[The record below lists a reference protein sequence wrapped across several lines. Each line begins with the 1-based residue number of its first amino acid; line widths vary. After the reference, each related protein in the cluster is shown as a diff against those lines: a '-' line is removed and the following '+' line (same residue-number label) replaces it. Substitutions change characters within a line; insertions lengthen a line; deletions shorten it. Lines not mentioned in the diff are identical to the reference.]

1 MAFLKEQIFSEIE
14 MESGI
19 REKKTCVK
27 PGGNDDQ
34 LNTSLK
40 LLFFVFIK

>member
-1 MAFLKEQIFSEIE
+1 MAFLKEQVFSEIE
-14 MESGI
+14 MESRI
-19 REKKTCVK
+19 REEKTCVK
-27 PGGNDDQ
+27 PEENDDQ